1 MKKIILLALLSSLF
15 ATSVIADDYSADA
28 NQMAREYLEHKR
40 KMELLK
46 RAQEEARIKQEIAR
60 QYKQCISTGVAV
72 EECDALIANM
82 GAASGSTYSAPSPSD
97 QRYFNRTDSSGEDSG
112 EGSASMELLKK
123 LQNEVEDMKAKKSRT
138 SSQPVKANRKS
149 VRVPKML
156 RVVSGKVVFKTSEGE
171 VSARAGDT
179 LPGGFVLQSF
189 SLTRAVLT
197 LDGARYESE
206 ISW

>member
-1 MKKIILLALLSSLF
+1 MKKIILLVIISSLSSVC
-15 ATSVIADDYSADA
+15 AYADNYTNDA

-46 RAQEEARIKQEIAR
+46 RAKEEARIKQEIAR
-60 QYKQCISTGVAV
+60 QYKQCIATGVAV

-82 GAASGSTYSAPSPSD
+82 GAASGSTYSAPVSRD
-97 QRYFNRTDSSGEDSG
+97 QQYFNRTESPEEKSNED
-112 EGSASMELLKK
+112 SASMELLKR
-123 LQNEVEDMKAKKSRT
+123 LQSDVENMKSSKNRT
-138 SSQPVKANRKS
+138 STSPAKTTRKN

-179 LPGGFVLQSF
+179 LPGGFVLKSF
-189 SLTRAVLT
+189 SLTRSVLE